1 MPRMKCS
8 VKISFERQSN
18 YKKKGDKNDR
28 CPKGTATAET
38 SKVQENRILTKQ
50 NETGMKKRKFYIQSS
65 ISKKQLTF

>member
-8 VKISFERQSN
+8 AKISFERQSN
-18 YKKKGDKNDR
+18 YKTRKREDENDR

-50 NETGMKKRKFYIQSS
+50 NETGMKKRKFN